1 MEEKKLKDN
10 DAIAYI
16 KQEKKRSGKQ
26 NNGMSNTSRNDD
38 PKDRILY
45 MQQLYLLSIQSIR
58 FFFSP
63 LLISVVGG
71 FFLGF

>member
-45 MQQLYLLSIQSIR
+45 MQQLYLLHSINSI
-58 FFFSP
+58 FLFSFADFSCG
-63 LLISVVGG
+63 I
-71 FFLGF
+71 FLGF